1 MPYAIPLARH
11 KLSAWLELFAK
22 FANPCALYA
31 SDTLLSL
38 FRGLLAHPDRTLQRA
53 ALRCVLTYKPP
64 QLVRYTEGLWRLL
77 DSTMWRDELANVNF
91 ATVEPEAADVMV
103 RLLYGVLRERKGR
116 SSRGGE
122 SSRRAAVLGA
132 LTACRPEEHALLVD
146 LMLAPLV
153 RDGRAWTRTMAD
165 FSIEDVTSS
174 AGGAKQQIGF
184 LNMLGDAL
192 KSLGTKIVEL
202 WPALIGVTVCMV
214 AQAQARLMPGIE
226 VGNGGSDGQY
236 SGDDQV
242 EIGVDHAMCEG
253 QEEED
258 GDHDHDNGAEVQ
270 DMTDSKDSK
279 ENTTAKSMRSIR
291 QLGLRRLADFF
302 RAPVVFDFTPFLPS
316 AFDAIIA
323 PRLAALDQ
331 ENTQAPSALLEIF
344 ALWAARPEYARYLVQ
359 FDPRVLPKT
368 LDCLVAANVKPSVVN
383 LVLDMVEHLLALG
396 IEDTTI
402 ADPLVAPHLTTL
414 LHHLTILVER
424 TRSDQEL
431 ATPLAQRQI
440 RLFAQVAHYV
450 VDAVQADT
458 LVNLLVPLL
467 RKPLRIVP
475 ERTKVDMLRILGT
488 LFPLIPGLADFSSAE
503 FAKLYEVLSRLFLT
517 FRADT
522 ARLAV
527 SATFNQLVGAAAA
540 AKSNDEL
547 QLVAALS
554 DSLNACSS
562 KRIHEPDFDR
572 RLTAFATLNDQ
583 QYETLTCRGWLPV
596 LYNALHFVQD
606 PEELV
611 IRSNAA
617 YTLRRF
623 ISVVAQATT
632 ADAQALMVRVVLPA
646 LQGAL
651 RANSE
656 LVRAEVLGVLA
667 YAISQCTGISSLQE
681 MHTLLAGGDEE
692 ASFFTNIYHIQTH
705 RRTRALRRL
714 GDFLDTGAL
723 SSRTLV
729 DVFVPVVEYYV
740 APTTTFDHLLVA
752 EAIGTLGRIAK
763 RLRWSAYYSLVQKY
777 LRASKDKDATTVRVH
792 VRALVSILENFHF
805 SLDDSLQQQAESAE
819 DVEAEGEELTEHEP
833 RQSNLREHES
843 DVRKISDA
851 VSIRLLPG
859 LLDYLSNRDENE
871 DSIRIPISL
880 GIVNIAMHLPAGPKE
895 TQITRLLTVLSQALR
910 SRSQDTRDLVRET
923 MCRIIVTLG
932 QSYLPY
938 AVRELRAALVRGP
951 QLHVLA
957 YVIHAIISYVTAPE
971 RKEGI
976 FADLDACVDDIAYVA
991 SEVVFGESGK
1001 DVQSEDFKTKMR
1013 EVKASASKGLDTFAL
1028 TARYV
1033 SPAHIGALL
1042 RPLRSVMEVTTSAK
1056 PMQQVDEV
1064 LRRIAGGLNTN
1075 ARLDPPELLV
1085 LCHTLIS
1092 QNGRFLREAPPK
1104 PKSKAK
1110 TKKDDTI
1117 IHVKRKNVTQEDQYV
1132 HNSYRLV
1139 Q

>member
-1 MPYAIPLARH
+1 
-11 KLSAWLELFAK
+11 
-22 FANPCALYA
+22 
-31 SDTLLSL
+31 
-38 FRGLLAHPDRTLQRA
+38 
-53 ALRCVLTYKPP
+53 
-64 QLVRYTEGLWRLL
+64 
-77 DSTMWRDELANVNF
+77 
-91 ATVEPEAADVMV
+91 
-103 RLLYGVLRERKGR
+103 
-116 SSRGGE
+116 
-122 SSRRAAVLGA
+122 
-132 LTACRPEEHALLVD
+132 
-146 LMLAPLV
+146 
-153 RDGRAWTRTMAD
+153 MA
-165 FSIEDVTSS
+165 
-174 AGGAKQQIGF
+174 
-184 LNMLGDAL
+184 
-192 KSLGTKIVEL
+192 
-202 WPALIGVTVCMV
+202 
-214 AQAQARLMPGIE
+214 
-226 VGNGGSDGQY
+226 
-236 SGDDQV
+236 
-242 EIGVDHAMCEG
+242 
-253 QEEED
+253 
-258 GDHDHDNGAEVQ
+258 
-270 DMTDSKDSK
+270 DSKDSK

-359 FDPRVLPKT
+359 FDPRVLPKI

-540 AKSNDEL
+540 KSNDEL

-596 LYNALHFVQD
+596 LYNVLHFVQD

-714 GDFLDTGAL
+714 GDFLDTGVL

-819 DVEAEGEELTEHEP
+819 DVEAEEEELTEHEP

-880 GIVNIAMHLPAGPKE
+880 E
-895 TQITRLLTVLSQALR
+895 LLTLQCTCPQA
-910 SRSQDTRDLVRET
+910 
-923 MCRIIVTLG
+923 
-932 QSYLPY
+932 
-938 AVRELRAALVRGP
+938 
-951 QLHVLA
+951 
-957 YVIHAIISYVTAPE
+957 
-971 RKEGI
+971 RK
-976 FADLDACVDDIAYVA
+976 
-991 SEVVFGESGK
+991 
-1001 DVQSEDFKTKMR
+1001 
-1013 EVKASASKGLDTFAL
+1013 
-1028 TARYV
+1028 
-1033 SPAHIGALL
+1033 
-1042 RPLRSVMEVTTSAK
+1042 
-1056 PMQQVDEV
+1056 
-1064 LRRIAGGLNTN
+1064 
-1075 ARLDPPELLV
+1075 
-1085 LCHTLIS
+1085 
-1092 QNGRFLREAPPK
+1092 
-1104 PKSKAK
+1104 
-1110 TKKDDTI
+1110 
-1117 IHVKRKNVTQEDQYV
+1117 KRKLLDC
-1132 HNSYRLV
+1132 LPC
-1139 Q
+1139 

>member
-1 MPYAIPLARH
+1 MPYTIPLARN
-11 KLSAWLELFAK
+11 KLAAWLALFAK
-22 FANPCALYA
+22 FANPRALYA

-38 FRGLLAHPDRTLQRA
+38 FRALLAHPDRTLQRA
-53 ALRCVLTYKPP
+53 ALRCVLTYKSPE
-64 QLVRYTEGLWRLL
+64 LVRCADGLWRLL
-77 DSTMWRDELANVNF
+77 DSTMWRDELANVNV
-91 ATVEPEAADVMV
+91 AAVEPEVADVMV

-146 LMLAPLV
+146 LMLAPLG
-153 RDGRAWTRTMAD
+153 RDSRAWTRTTDD
-165 FSIEDVTSS
+165 FSIEDVASP
-174 AGGAKQQIGF
+174 AGGTKQQIGF
-184 LNMLGDAL
+184 LNMLGDVL

-214 AQAQARLMPGIE
+214 AQAQAQLMSRIE
-226 VGNGGSDGQY
+226 EEIGGSDGQ
-236 SGDDQV
+236 V
-242 EIGVDHAMCEG
+242 EMGADHAISEG
-253 QEEED
+253 QEEEEE
-258 GDHDHDNGAEVQ
+258 GDDHDNDAEAQ
-270 DMTDSKDSK
+270 DMADSK
-279 ENTTAKSMRSIR
+279 ENTTAKSMRTIR
-291 QLGLRRLADFF
+291 QLGLRRLADLF

-323 PRLAALDQ
+323 PRLAVLDQ

-359 FDPRVLPKT
+359 FDPRVLPKV

-383 LVLDMVEHLLALG
+383 LVLDIVDHLLALG
-396 IEDTTI
+396 VEDATI
-402 ADPLVAPHLTTL
+402 ADALVAPHLTTL

-440 RLFAQVAHYV
+440 KLFAQVAHYV
-450 VDAVQADT
+450 VDAVQAGT

-488 LFPLIPGLADFSSAE
+488 LFPLIPGLTDSSSAE
-503 FAKLYEVLSRLFLT
+503 FAKLYEVLSRSFLT

-522 ARLAV
+522 ARSAV
-527 SATFNQLVGAAAA
+527 SATFNQLVGVAAANG
-540 AKSNDEL
+540 NDEL
-547 QLVAALS
+547 QIVAALS
-554 DSLNACSS
+554 ESLNACSS

-572 RLTAFATLNDQ
+572 RLAAFATLNDQ
-583 QYETLTCRGWLPV
+583 QYETLTCRDWLPV

-623 ISVVAQATT
+623 IGVVAQGTT
-632 ADAQALMVRVVLPA
+632 VDAQALLLRVVLPA

-667 YAISQCTGISSLQE
+667 YAISQCTGISSLQD
-681 MHTLLAGGDEE
+681 MHPLLAGGDEE

-714 GDFLDTGAL
+714 SEFLDTGVL

-777 LRASKDKDATTVRVH
+777 LRASKDKDAISIRVH

-819 DVEAEGEELTEHEP
+819 DVEAEEDLAEHEP
-833 RQSNLREHES
+833 RQSNPREHEC
-843 DVRKISDA
+843 DVKKVSDA
-851 VSIRLLPG
+851 VSIRLLPA
-859 LLDYLSNRDENE
+859 LLDYLSNRDETE
-871 DSIRIPISL
+871 DSLRIPISL

-932 QSYLPY
+932 PSYLSY

-971 RKEGI
+971 RKEDT

-1033 SPAHIGALL
+1033 SPAYIGALL

-1064 LRRIAGGLNTN
+1064 LRRIAGGLNSN

-1092 QNGRFLREAPPK
+1092 QNGKFLQEASPK

-1110 TKKDDTI
+1110 TKKDDAI
-1117 IHVKRKNVTQEDQYV
+1117 VHVKRKNVTQEDQYA